1 MLQLLFYSGM
11 RLGELQALTLSDIDF
26 TENKIHITKTLQQNT
41 HVIGTTKTE
50 NGIRTVTMPAT
61 IMEELK
67 DYVARLYDIQPKE
80 RLFPYSRS
88 LITRGKNKAADMA
101 DIPRIRVHDLRHS
114 HVSLLIELGFTPHL
128 IAERIGDTVQMVNNT
143 YGHLYPTKHQEV
155 ADTLNSLL
163 S

>member
-1 MLQLLFYSGM
+1 M

-50 NGIRTVTMPAT
+50 NGIRTVTMPAA

-67 DYVARLYDIQPKE
+67 DYISRLYDIQPEE

-88 LITRGKNKAADMA
+88 LIY
-101 DIPRIRVHDLRHS
+101 S
-114 HVSLLIELGFTPHL
+114 
-128 IAERIGDTVQMVNNT
+128 T

-155 ADTLNSLL
+155 ADKLNSLL